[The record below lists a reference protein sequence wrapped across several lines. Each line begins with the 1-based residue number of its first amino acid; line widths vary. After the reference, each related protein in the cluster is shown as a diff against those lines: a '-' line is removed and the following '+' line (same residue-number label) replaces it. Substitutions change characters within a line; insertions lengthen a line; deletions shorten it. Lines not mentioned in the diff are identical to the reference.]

1 MFEKWRIKEHMEVL
15 DASGR
20 HLGTVDEIEGDAIK
34 LTRTD
39 SSDGQHHYVAIDH
52 VDSISGDQVTLKAD
66 AEVSGAGQA
75 AGTEFGGTTAT
86 ASDGAHPGTGASAS
100 GYAGSTSTS
109 EPATREDAPLF
120 GTSGRGTGMG
130 GSGLS

>member
-1 MFEKWRIKEHMEVL
+1 MFEKWRIKEHMEVV

-20 HLGTVDEIEGDAIK
+20 HLGTVDEIEGDSIK

-39 SSDGQHHYVAIDH
+39 SSDGQHHYVEIDH
-52 VDSISGDQVTLKAD
+52 VDDISDNRVTLKAD
-66 AEVSGAGQA
+66 ATV
-75 AGTEFGGTTAT
+75 TGGTQVTEPSVGTAGV
-86 ASDGAHPGTGASAS
+86 SDSSHTGTGATPA
-100 GYAGSTSTS
+100 GYAGTTS

-130 GSGLS
+130 GSGLA

>member
-20 HLGTVDEIEGDAIK
+20 HLGTVDEIEGDTIK

-39 SSDGQHHYVAIDH
+39 SADGQHHYIAIDH
-52 VDSISGDQVTLKAD
+52 VDSISDDRVTLKAD
-66 AEVSGAGQA
+66 APLGNAGQV
-75 AGTEFGGTTAT
+75 AGTEFGGAT
-86 ASDGAHPGTGASAS
+86 AGDGAHPGTGAAPS

-109 EPATREDAPLF
+109 EPATRDDAPLF